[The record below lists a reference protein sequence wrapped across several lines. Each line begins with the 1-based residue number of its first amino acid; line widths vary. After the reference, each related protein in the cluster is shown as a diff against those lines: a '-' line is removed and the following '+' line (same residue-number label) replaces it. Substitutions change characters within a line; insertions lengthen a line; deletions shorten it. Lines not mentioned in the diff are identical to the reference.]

1 MSYNTFDIPG
11 YTLIRKVGEGGVG
24 AVWLA
29 TDTMLQRQV
38 AVKALKPDISQEKE
52 NMQRFQSEA
61 VTLAK
66 LRHPNITM
74 LYNLI
79 HDKGRWYMIMEY
91 IEGETLETLL
101 KNRGVLP
108 VIEMLS
114 IAIQALDGLQHAHN
128 RGVIHRDLKPFNL
141 MLSAEGEVK
150 IMDFGIARIAGGSRL
165 TRVGQAVGTPQYM
178 SPEQVRGQE
187 GNYASDIYS
196 FGVVL
201 YELLTGVTPFDSDS
215 EFEIMHAHT
224 SKKPVPPDSLNPE
237 IPGMLNDAILKA
249 LAKDP
254 SQRFSNVSEFRQRLQ
269 QIIEQLTTAS
279 PSRQAFSFLPF
290 RWKLPKISEQW
301 RFPVKMDRQYL
312 VGIIFLSVSLIIAC
326 FMLFRNSMP
335 ESSGLVTEELVS
347 DKQDF
352 IITEPNADME
362 AIVQSNSKPTTPLQ
376 NFPVTPPVHE
386 KNDPN
391 PVHPKIEKKE
401 KEKKRE
407 QLQKDNP
414 PVQELP
420 KDMPP
425 EQKEQTQTQTIP
437 SEPDRSAG
445 KTTTGKQIVI
455 PRGTRID
462 LILDNSYEYDSA
474 PDGMR
479 ITLSVSEVFE
489 RSGIRVIMPGA
500 KAYALL
506 HKNTRKRELE
516 IEMLEVES
524 VTGQRLRSLNT
535 TYKASAFRQ
544 GERFKMNLEYSR
556 FTN

>member
-11 YTLIRKVGEGGVG
+11 YTLIRKIGEGGVG
-24 AVWLA
+24 TVWLA

-38 AVKALKPDISQEKE
+38 AVKALKSNILQEKE

-61 VTLAK
+61 VTLAM

-91 IEGETLETLL
+91 IEGETLESLL
-101 KNRGVLP
+101 KSRGILP
-108 VIEMLS
+108 VIDILT
-114 IAIQALDGLQHAHN
+114 IAVQTLGGLQHAHS
-128 RGVIHRDLKPFNL
+128 RGVIHRDLKPSNL

-224 SKKPVPPDSLNPE
+224 SKKPVPPDSLNPD
-237 IPGMLNDAILKA
+237 IPGALNDAILKA

-254 SQRFSNVSEFRQRLQ
+254 SQRFGNVGEFRQCLR
-269 QIIEQLTTAS
+269 QIMEQLTTAF
-279 PSRQAFSFLPF
+279 PPRQTFTFPF
-290 RWKLPKISEQW
+290 FRLKLPKISAQW
-301 RFPVKMDRQYL
+301 RLPVKIDRQYL
-312 VGIIFLSVSLIIAC
+312 VGIIFLSASLIIAC
-326 FMLFRNSMP
+326 FMLFRNNVP
-335 ESSGLVTEELVS
+335 EPPDLVSKEVVS
-347 DKQDF
+347 DKPDF
-352 IITEPNADME
+352 IITESSTDME
-362 AIVQSNSKPTTPLQ
+362 AIVQSDPKPTTSLR
-376 NFPVTPPVHE
+376 NLPVSPPVHE
-386 KNDPN
+386 KNDLN
-391 PVHPKIEKKE
+391 PTSPKLEKKE
-401 KEKKRE
+401 KDKRRE
-407 QLQKDNP
+407 QPPIEDQ

-420 KDMPP
+420 KDTPP
-425 EQKEQTQTQTIP
+425 EQKEQTQTIP
-437 SEPDRSAG
+437 SEPDHSTG
-445 KTTTGKQIVI
+445 KMTTGKQIVI

-462 LILDNSYEYDSA
+462 LILDNSYDYDST
-474 PDGMR
+474 PDGTR

-489 RSGIRVIMPGA
+489 RSGIKVIMSGA

-516 IEMLEVES
+516 MEMLEVES

-535 TYKASAFRQ
+535 TYKASVFRQ
-544 GERFKMNLEYSR
+544 GERYKMNLEYSR